1 MDKLNMINYQRIVL
15 EKKFGK
21 KTNSNWLL
29 AVISIFVF
37 LVILSL
43 FFLNTDA
50 QVLVKAA
57 PLINN
62 LGINQGDYYGSVS
75 YTHLTLPTKRIV

>member
-1 MDKLNMINYQRIVL
+1 MINYQRIVL

-21 KTNSNWLL
+21 KSNGNWLL
-29 AVISIFVF
+29 AVITIFIF

-57 PLINN
+57 PLIND
-62 LGINQGDYYGSVS
+62 LGINQGDYYG
-75 YTHLTLPTKRIV
+75 

>member
-1 MDKLNMINYQRIVL
+1 MDVLNYQRIVS

-21 KTNSNWLL
+21 KQKEKK
-29 AVISIFVF
+29 ISSFFIIIL
-37 LVILSL
+37 LVIFLSL

-57 PLINN
+57 PLIND
-62 LGINQGDYYGSVS
+62 LGINQGDYYG
-75 YTHLTLPTKRIV
+75 

>member
-21 KTNSNWLL
+21 KTNGNWLL
-29 AVISIFVF
+29 AVITIFIF

-57 PLINN
+57 PLIND
-62 LGINQGDYYGSVS
+62 LGINQGDYYG
-75 YTHLTLPTKRIV
+75 

>member
-21 KTNSNWLL
+21 KSNGNLLL
-29 AVISIFVF
+29 AVITIFIF

-57 PLINN
+57 PLIND
-62 LGINQGDYYGSVS
+62 LGINQGDYYG
-75 YTHLTLPTKRIV
+75 

>member
-29 AVISIFVF
+29 AVITIFVF

-57 PLINN
+57 PLIND
-62 LGINQGDYYGSVS
+62 LGINQGDYYG
-75 YTHLTLPTKRIV
+75 

>member
-29 AVISIFVF
+29 AVITIFVF

-57 PLINN
+57 PWINN
-62 LGINQGDYYGSVS
+62 LGINQGDYYG
-75 YTHLTLPTKRIV
+75 

>member
-15 EKKFGK
+15 QERFRKKQQEKKEVSFFK
-21 KTNSNWLL
+21 KVVVVIALFVLL
-29 AVISIFVF
+29 YIF
-37 LVILSL
+37 LSL

-57 PLINN
+57 PLIND
-62 LGINQGDYYGSVS
+62 LGINQGDYYG
-75 YTHLTLPTKRIV
+75 

>member
-1 MDKLNMINYQRIVL
+1 MDKLNMINYQRNVL

-29 AVISIFVF
+29 AVITIFVF

-57 PLINN
+57 PLIND
-62 LGINQGDYYGSVS
+62 LGINQGDYYG
-75 YTHLTLPTKRIV
+75 

>member
-29 AVISIFVF
+29 AVITIFIF

-57 PLINN
+57 PLIND
-62 LGINQGDYYGSVS
+62 LGINQGDYYG
-75 YTHLTLPTKRIV
+75 

>member
-21 KTNSNWLL
+21 KSNGNWLL
-29 AVISIFVF
+29 AVITIFIF

-57 PLINN
+57 PLIND
-62 LGINQGDYYGSVS
+62 LGINQGDYYG
-75 YTHLTLPTKRIV
+75 

>member
-29 AVISIFVF
+29 AVITIFVF

-62 LGINQGDYYGSVS
+62 LGINQGDYYG
-75 YTHLTLPTKRIV
+75 

>member
-21 KTNSNWLL
+21 KPNSNWLL
-29 AVISIFVF
+29 AVIAITTIV
-37 LVILSL
+37 VILSL

-57 PLINN
+57 PLIND
-62 LGINQGDYYGSVS
+62 LGINQGDYYG
-75 YTHLTLPTKRIV
+75 

>member
-1 MDKLNMINYQRIVL
+1 MDVLNYQRIVL

-21 KTNSNWLL
+21 NAKSTTNFKKLL
-29 AVISIFVF
+29 AVITIFIF

-43 FFLNTDA
+43 FFLNTDT

-57 PLINN
+57 PLIND
-62 LGINQGDYYGSVS
+62 LGINQGDYYG
-75 YTHLTLPTKRIV
+75 